1 MKDVFFST
9 TNKINLILIVIF
21 LRMIV
26 CVIKRIQRI
35 KTYTYVSSK
44 EFEYR
49 DLLNHHQHVYLTTI
63 IIIIIIIIITIII
76 INNIICITS
85 LFTHEPITDLL
96 HLLLDLKKH
105 IYRWM
110 IMIIIPFSFSFTS
123 LVLTLLLSF
132 YGL

>member
-1 MKDVFFST
+1 
-9 TNKINLILIVIF
+9 
-21 LRMIV
+21 MIV

-76 INNIICITS
+76 IIIIINNIICITS

-96 HLLLDLKKH
+96 HLLLDLKN
-105 IYRWM
+105 IY
-110 IMIIIPFSFSFTS
+110 T
-123 LVLTLLLSF
+123 VE
-132 YGL
+132 